1 MNESRDSS
9 RTSRTD
15 WTGASLAVLGFGGL
29 VFGLIEWPKLD
40 ANRPILL
47 ATMTVGAALLVGL
60 ILVERRVEAPMVPPG
75 LFRSRTFALA
85 NLLTLFLY
93 GALTTVFWLVPLNL
107 IQVQHYSAT
116 AAGAALLPFP
126 LLLFLLSRWSGGL
139 TASIGSRLPLT
150 VGPIVAAIGFAL
162 YAWTGLGGS
171 YWTTFFPAVMVLGL
185 GMSIVVAPLT
195 TTAMSAVDEQHAGV
209 ASGVNNAVAR
219 LAGLIAVAVFGIMLV
234 RAFDAR
240 ARPEISR
247 LDLSSTAREAIE
259 RELPRLAGAE
269 IPESIPDASRAAARE
284 AIAEGFLSGFRVVMI
299 TAAILALAAA
309 GAGVFIRDV
318 QFK

>member
-1 MNESRDSS
+1 
-9 RTSRTD
+9 
-15 WTGASLAVLGFGGL
+15 
-29 VFGLIEWPKLD
+29 
-40 ANRPILL
+40 
-47 ATMTVGAALLVGL
+47 
-60 ILVERRVEAPMVPPG
+60 MVPPA
-75 LFRSRTFALA
+75 LFRSRTFSLA

-139 TASIGSRLPLT
+139 TASVGSRLPLT
-150 VGPIVAAIGFAL
+150 VGPIVAAIGFVL
-162 YAWTGLGGS
+162 YARTGLGGS
-171 YWTTFFPAVMVLGL
+171 YWTTFFPAVVMLGL

-195 TTAMSAVDEQHAGV
+195 TTAMSAVDEQRAGV

-234 RAFDAR
+234 RAFDGT
-240 ARPEISR
+240 ARPEIDR
-247 LDLSSTAREAIE
+247 LALSSAARRAIE

-269 IPESIPDASRAAARE
+269 IPASIPAGPRADARRA
-284 AIAEGFLSGFRVVMI
+284 IDEGFLSGFRLVMI
-299 TAAILALAAA
+299 TAAVLALAAA
-309 GAGVFIRDV
+309 AAGAFIREE
-318 QFK
+318 QQGR